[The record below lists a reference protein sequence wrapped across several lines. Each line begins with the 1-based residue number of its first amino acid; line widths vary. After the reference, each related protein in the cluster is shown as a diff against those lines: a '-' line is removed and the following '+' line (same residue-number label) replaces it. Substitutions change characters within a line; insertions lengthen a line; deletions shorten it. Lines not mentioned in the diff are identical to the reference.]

1 MRVEEAGK
9 EQKQG
14 QGRDLPA
21 WLLLSPPTSA
31 GYFPSRVLTLV
42 SAG

>member
-1 MRVEEAGK
+1 MRVAGAGK

-21 WLLLSPPTSA
+21 WLLLSPGTSA
-31 GYFPSRVLTLV
+31 GYFPS
-42 SAG
+42 